1 MKAELAYLAHHCC
14 EIDKYRVETCCVLG
28 EAMNAHYAYVYVCFG
43 SRHLCSAFSTYEK
56 PCLCLFML
64 CHVYMS
70 ADLMQ
75 TDNRVEVNYMQQ

>member
-43 SRHLCSAFSTYEK
+43 
-56 PCLCLFML
+56 
-64 CHVYMS
+64 
-70 ADLMQ
+70 
-75 TDNRVEVNYMQQ
+75 